1 MSQSL
6 VEQVRA
12 RRPLPPP
19 RMARAIREAA
29 GVSQTRLA
37 QELGVDRMTVARW
50 ENGSR
55 SPSAAHR
62 EPYGALLTALQEVT
76 R

>member
-6 VEQVRA
+6 IDEVRA

-19 RMARAIREAA
+19 RVARAIRQAA
-29 GVSQTRLA
+29 GVSQIRLA
-37 QELGVDRMTVARW
+37 QELGVHRMTVARW

-55 SPSAAHR
+55 QPR
-62 EPYGALLTALQEVT
+62 EGQRQAYAALLEALREAA
-76 R
+76 